1 LACSLLL
8 KVGQPRHD
16 ADSSFPQGRCG
27 LCELAHSYR
36 PPGVSEPLPIAVLV
50 SGGGTNLQALLDTV
64 HGREAE
70 IVAVAS
76 SADGVQALER
86 ARGRAVPAR
95 VFARSQFAK
104 RTERDEALAAWL
116 LEQGA
121 RLVVLAGYM
130 ELLDE
135 VFLERFPGAVINVH
149 PSLLPAFP
157 GLHAVEQALA
167 YGVKVFGVTVHFVDA
182 GVDTGPVILQ
192 GAVELDRPGGVEQVM
207 ERLRPLEHE
216 LLPRAVRLFA
226 LGAVKLDPQDPRR
239 VVTEA
244 PVDTL

>member
-1 LACSLLL
+1 MSRRSSGPGDAASRRGCS
-8 KVGQPRHD
+8 
-16 ADSSFPQGRCG
+16 
-27 LCELAHSYR
+27 
-36 PPGVSEPLPIAVLV
+36 
-50 SGGGTNLQALLDTV
+50 
-64 HGREAE
+64 
-70 IVAVAS
+70 
-76 SADGVQALER
+76 R
-86 ARGRAVPAR
+86 ARE
-95 VFARSQFAK
+95 FAK